1 MMKLLKRK
9 MALALTALTLF
20 GGMLP
25 VAGAALSDFTQQRTY
40 SGQFTDVAANVWY
53 YDNVKTAY
61 ELGLVNGSSN
71 TTYSPED
78 NITVAEVQTLVA
90 RIHATYHGNTIPA
103 KSGAWYTPYIEYCME
118 HIDHE
123 ICGMAYMV
131 DGGTMVAD
139 TPASRS
145 YFAYLMY
152 AAMPSSEYTVINTI
166 ADGSLPDVDDIV
178 FMDANK
184 RVYAL
189 YRAGILTGSDSQ
201 GTFHPDS
208 NITRAEVAAII
219 SRMID
224 PSQRVKNS
232 SPYTYQIETV
242 YNVANVREMLVDS
255 SGTLYYTANN
265 KIYANGEMVFNGTM
279 PLSLQHKYDLLSYED
294 WFVQELATDA
304 QHERVYALM
313 YSWISDKD
321 TMCIMAYDVKNQ
333 SVLGTYLTADG
344 FYRRQPSDSDVS
356 MQDSAVIDSSGA
368 LIYSNALKRWNF
380 VTEPQNYIA
389 GNVSSPE
396 TSWMH
401 LGYSNGELMG
411 LRTDLVRFNLNEN
424 TMERIP
430 VEPTED
436 TAWRSITL
444 ISSDYDGKFYT
455 LSKGGFGLL
464 CIDPSKQTSELLVDS
479 SEIQILDGLPLT
491 SNVVANL
498 PSIIAAGED
507 CWYLYYP
514 SYGCI
519 RKLSPVL

>member
-1 MMKLLKRK
+1 MKKK
-9 MALALTALTLF
+9 LALVLAALTLF
-20 GGMLP
+20 CGMLP
-25 VAGAALSDFTQQRTY
+25 VAGATLSNFAQQRTY
-40 SGQFTDVAANVWY
+40 AGQFEDVSTNAWY

-61 ELGLVNGSSN
+61 EFGLVNGSSD

-90 RIHATYHGNTIPA
+90 RIHATYYGNTIPA
-103 KSGAWYTPYIEYCME
+103 KSGAWYTPYVEYCME
-118 HIDHE
+118 HIDRE
-123 ICGMAYMV
+123 VCSMAYMS
-131 DGGTMVAD
+131 DGNVISAN
-139 TPASRS
+139 TPASRT

-152 AAMPSSEYTVINTI
+152 AALPASEYTVINII

-178 FMDANK
+178 FKDANQ
-184 RVYAL
+184 RIYTL

-201 GTFHPDS
+201 GSFYPDS

-224 PSQRVKNS
+224 PPQRVKNN
-232 SPYTYQIETV
+232 SPYTHQIETV
-242 YNVANVREMLVDS
+242 YNVANAREMLVDS
-255 SGTLYYTANN
+255 AGTLYYTANN
-265 KIYANGEMVFNGTM
+265 KIYANEEMIFNGTM
-279 PLSLQHKYDLLSYED
+279 PLSLQHKYDSLNYEN

-313 YSWISDKD
+313 YSWITDKD

-389 GNVSSPE
+389 RNANSPE

-411 LRTDLVRFNLNEN
+411 LRTDLVRFNLNE
-424 TMERIP
+424 TIIERIP
-430 VEPTED
+430 VETTED
-436 TAWRSITL
+436 TTWRVVTL
-444 ISSDYDGKFYT
+444 ISSDYNGKFYT
-455 LSKGGFGLL
+455 LSQNSFGLL
-464 CIDPSKQTSELLVDS
+464 CVDPSSRTSELLVDS

-507 CWYLYYP
+507 CWYLFYP
-514 SYGCI
+514 SNGCI
-519 RKLSPVL
+519 RKLSPIP

>member
-1 MMKLLKRK
+1 MMKKK
-9 MALALTALTLF
+9 LALVLAALTLF
-20 GGMLP
+20 CGMLP
-25 VAGAALSDFTQQRTY
+25 VAGAALSNFAQQRTY
-40 SGQFTDVAANVWY
+40 AGQFVDVAANAWY

-61 ELGLVNGSSN
+61 EFGLVNGSSD

-90 RIHATYHGNTIPA
+90 RIHATYHGNTIPSQ
-103 KSGAWYTPYIEYCME
+103 SGAWHTPYVEYCME
-118 HIDHE
+118 HIDRE
-123 ICGMAYMV
+123 VCSMAYMQ
-131 DGGTMVAD
+131 DGNVIMAN
-139 TPASRS
+139 TPASRT

-152 AAMPSSEYTVINTI
+152 AALPTSEYTQINTI
-166 ADGSLPDVDDIV
+166 ADSSLSDVDDIV
-178 FMDANK
+178 FKDANE
-184 RVYAL
+184 RIYTL

-232 SPYTYQIETV
+232 SPYTHQIETV

-255 SGTLYYTANN
+255 AGTLYYTANN
-265 KIYANGEMVFNGTM
+265 KIYANEEMIFNGTM
-279 PLSLQHKYDLLSYED
+279 PLSLQHKYDSLNYEN

-389 GNVSSPE
+389 RNANSPE

-411 LRTDLVRFNLNEN
+411 LRTDLVRFNLNE
-424 TMERIP
+424 TIIERIP
-430 VEPTED
+430 VETTED
-436 TAWRSITL
+436 TTWRAVTL
-444 ISSDYDGKFYT
+444 ISSDYNGKFYT
-455 LSKGGFGLL
+455 LSQNGFGLL
-464 CIDPSKQTSELLVDS
+464 CVDPSSRTSELLVDS

-491 SNVVANL
+491 SNVAANL

-507 CWYLYYP
+507 CWYLFYP
-514 SYGCI
+514 SNGCI
-519 RKLSPVL
+519 RKLLPIP